1 LYAVE
6 RKLLEAVDKEW
17 QRWVELDPPQPMSPM
32 LLKLLVEAHGRIS
45 ARLARTSGGTVPID
59 PSDTQSMRQL
69 AIQLQQDLF
78 EVQEIL
84 RQGEMLS

>member
-1 LYAVE
+1 VE

-45 ARLARTSGGTVPID
+45 ARLARTSGGTD